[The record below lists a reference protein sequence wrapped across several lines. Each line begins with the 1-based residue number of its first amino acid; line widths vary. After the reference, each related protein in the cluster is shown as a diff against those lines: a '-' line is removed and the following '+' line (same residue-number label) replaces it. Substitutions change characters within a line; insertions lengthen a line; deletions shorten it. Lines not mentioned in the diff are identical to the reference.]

1 MEEGQDTTE
10 WIYVSEFR
18 RFRGATHQLYKEG
31 EWITISTLE
40 DYIRDLNNKV
50 KGIIKDER

>member
-1 MEEGQDTTE
+1 MEENKE

-18 RFRGATHQLYKEG
+18 RFKGATHQLYKEG

-40 DYIRDLNNKV
+40 DYIKELNNKV
-50 KGIIKDER
+50 KGIIKD